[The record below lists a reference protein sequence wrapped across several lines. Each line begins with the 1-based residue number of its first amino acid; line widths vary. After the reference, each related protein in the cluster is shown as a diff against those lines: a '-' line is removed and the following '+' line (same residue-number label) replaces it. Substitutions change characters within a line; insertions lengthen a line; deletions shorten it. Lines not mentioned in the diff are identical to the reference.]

1 MGFNKIMSKKNMFL
15 SDLMPVN
22 KAQHMISSLIKN
34 IGTEEISLEDAY
46 KRVLSKEIVSL
57 LNSPPF
63 ERSAMDGYAIRA
75 EDTFGFSEN
84 SPAKLK
90 IIDTIGAGQVSNTII
105 KAGEAVKIATGAP
118 IPKGANAVVMEEY
131 TVSQNNDLDVEISIA
146 PGENISPMGED
157 IETGDIILKKGKIL
171 KPQDLALIASAGY
184 SEIEVFK
191 KPKIGVITTGNELIM
206 PQKNISGAEI
216 INSNHYTFK
225 SFVESALA
233 IPTVVHCFDSEKMVE
248 DTFETLLESHDGL
261 ISTGGTAISK
271 GDVVVDVT
279 EKIGEVLIHGVALR
293 PGKPF
298 GFGIAHEKPIF
309 LLSGYPVA
317 AMVQADV
324 FVRNNLYKMQGI
336 NITPQYILKIAS
348 KKIPSSL
355 GRTDY
360 IRSKTENRNVKP
372 LKIKGSG
379 IIRSMVE
386 SDSYIIIE
394 ENIEG
399 IGKGEECNVLTYDS
413 LIV

>member
-1 MGFNKIMSKKNMFL
+1 MSKKKMFL
-15 SDLMPVN
+15 SNLMPVK
-22 KAQHMISSLIKN
+22 KAQSMISSSLKN
-34 IGTEEISLEDAY
+34 VGIEEISLEEAH
-46 KRVLSKEIVSL
+46 KRVLSEEIVSL

-84 SPAKLK
+84 NPAKL
-90 IIDTIGAGQVSNTII
+90 IIVDTIGAGQVSDTII
-105 KAGEAVKIATGAP
+105 KNGEAVKIATGAP
-118 IPKGANAVVMEEY
+118 IPKGSNAVVMEEY
-131 TVSQNNDLDVEISIA
+131 TVTDKDSLWVEMSIT
-146 PGENISPMGED
+146 PGENVSPMGED
-157 IETGDIILKKGKIL
+157 IETGDIVLKKGKIL
-171 KPQDLALIASAGY
+171 KPQDLAIIASAGY
-184 SEIEVFK
+184 SKIEVFK
-191 KPKIGVITTGNELIM
+191 KPKIGVITTGNELVM
-206 PQKNISGAEI
+206 PRPDISGAEI

-225 SFVESALA
+225 AFVESALA
-233 IPTVVHCFDSEKMVE
+233 IPTLIHCFDSAKMVE
-248 DTFETLLESHDGL
+248 EEFERLLETHDGL

-309 LLSGYPVA
+309 MLSGYPVA
-317 AMVQADV
+317 AMVQGDV

-336 NITPQYILKIAS
+336 DIAPQCVPKIAS
-348 KKIPSSL
+348 RKIPSSL

-360 IRSKTENRNVKP
+360 IRAKTDGSNVRP

-386 SDSYIIIE
+386 SDSYIVIE
-394 ENIEG
+394 ENLEG
-399 IGKGEECNVLTYDS
+399 IGEGEECNVLIYDA
-413 LIV
+413 LTI